1 MLLANFAFFFFPHC
15 AFVPPPMDILNCL
28 YLHVLYPSLPQLCG
42 LVCFSSLSQ
51 HSSSFCR
58 FSCLVSSPSSSWVY
72 LVFINRVYL
81 LFPLSCDFPF
91 CPCFSSSSRPTTRP
105 HSYDVV
111 PVLGTPL
118 FPPPPPW
125 SISRPQ
131 QLAPG
136 PWSGSKASSSPLPTS
151 PLQAPT
157 TPQPPPRVW
166 ANCTLGL
173 GVGATGGARGGC
185 VVARLGQGRPA
196 TGRVE
201 GLDRV
206 LTLEAG
212 TTWWDRSGTEAW
224 MSNHSCEYKLPVYTD
239 LLNVV
244 LKPDAHCANI
254 YIFLLFFFLF
264 FFLFYDCC
272 LSDCTNMMIMSA
284 ISPCSPI
291 PVAHWS

>member
-1 MLLANFAFFFFPHC
+1 
-15 AFVPPPMDILNCL
+15 MDILNCL

-42 LVCFSSLSQ
+42 LVFSSLSQ

-58 FSCLVSSPSSSWVY
+58 FSCLVSSPSSSWVSM
-72 LVFINRVYL
+72 VFINRVYL

-91 CPCFSSSSRPTTRP
+91 CPFLVFVSP
-105 HSYDVV
+105 HNSAPFVRCGAS
-111 PVLGTPL
+111 LGTPL

-173 GVGATGGARGGC
+173 GGGPPGGPAGGA
-185 VVARLGQGRPA
+185 
-196 TGRVE
+196 
-201 GLDRV
+201 
-206 LTLEAG
+206 
-212 TTWWDRSGTEAW
+212 W
-224 MSNHSCEYKLPVYTD
+224 
-239 LLNVV
+239 
-244 LKPDAHCANI
+244 
-254 YIFLLFFFLF
+254 
-264 FFLFYDCC
+264 
-272 LSDCTNMMIMSA
+272 
-284 ISPCSPI
+284 
-291 PVAHWS
+291 